1 MTTQALDKQLTRLW
15 SYIGRR
21 RKLQLGLLLILML
34 VASLAEIV
42 SIGAVLPFLSILTGA
57 AGSEKINYVLSLLG
71 KSNTLSDHHYFFFIS
86 ALFGLTAL
94 IAGAIRLI
102 LVWSTTRL
110 SFAMGADISIEIYRR
125 TLYQPYLVHC
135 SRNSSEVLSGIST
148 KSNSVIYNV
157 ILPILTLISCAFLL
171 VGIVL
176 IMISISPLM
185 TITSFGGF
193 GLIYLLIIALTK
205 KKIAKDS
212 ECIARESVEVIK
224 AIQEGLGGIREVLL
238 DGTQE
243 VYCNIYKKS
252 DLVLRKAQGSSVFIA
267 SSPRYVMEALG
278 MVLIA
283 FVAYIYV
290 SQSTGIADAIPKL
303 GALALGAQRF
313 LPLLQ
318 QAYSAWVNIKTN
330 QASLEDT
337 LELLDQPL
345 PEYTNKTSSQLL
357 NFKKSINIKNISF
370 AYPTSKNNVLE
381 NINFLIPKGA
391 RIGFIGTTGSGKSTL
406 LDIIMGLLKPS
417 SGSIE
422 VDNVELIQDK
432 IPLWQRHIAHVP
444 QFIFLS
450 DATIEENIALGIPK
464 EKINHE
470 RVATAAYYAQLADN
484 IERMPDK
491 YQTKIGEKGVFLSG
505 GQRQRIGI
513 ARALYKEANIIVLDE
528 ATSALDNK
536 TEEGVMN
543 AISNLSSE
551 ITILIIAHRLTTLKN
566 CTQIVELEN
575 GEVKKIGSYNEIIH

>member
-1 MTTQALDKQLTRLW
+1 MTTQSLDKQLTRLW
-15 SYIGRR
+15 SHIGRR
-21 RKLQLGLLLILML
+21 RKLQLGLLLILMF

-57 AGSEKINYVLSLLG
+57 AGSEKINYALSLLG
-71 KSNTLSDHHYFFFIS
+71 ISNTLSEHDYILFIS
-86 ALFGLTAL
+86 VLFGLTAL
-94 IAGAIRLI
+94 FAGAIRLV

-110 SFAMGADISIEIYRR
+110 SFSMGADISIDIYRR

-148 KSNSVIYNV
+148 KSNAVIYNV
-157 ILPILTLISCAFLL
+157 ILPILTLVSCAFLL
-171 VGIVL
+171 LGIVL

-185 TITSFGGF
+185 TVTSFGGF

-212 ECIARESVEVIK
+212 KCIAKESVEVIK

-252 DLVLRKAQGSSVFIA
+252 DLPLRKAQGSSVFIA
-267 SSPRYVMEALG
+267 FSPRYVMEALG

-318 QAYSAWVNIKTN
+318 QAYGAWVNIKTN
-330 QASLEDT
+330 QAILEDT
-337 LELLDQPL
+337 LELLVQPL
-345 PEYTNKTSSQLL
+345 PEYANKTSTQSLS
-357 NFKKSINIKNISF
+357 FKKNINIKNISF

-381 NINFLIPKGA
+381 NINLLIPKGA

-406 LDIIMGLLKPS
+406 LDIIMGLLTPS

-422 VDNVELIQDK
+422 VDDVELTKDK
-432 IPLWQRHIAHVP
+432 IPVWQRHIAHVP

-464 EKINHE
+464 GEINHQ
-470 RVATAAYYAQLADN
+470 RVAMAAYQAQLADT
-484 IERMPDK
+484 IETMPDK

-551 ITILIIAHRLTTLKN
+551 ITVLIIAHRLTTLKN

-575 GEVKKIGSYNEIIH
+575 GEVKKIGSYKEIIH